1 MTAHVKAPP
10 AKISPRA
17 ALEKVRAL
25 AEEHHR
31 YRAGSL
37 NLGCAEAL
45 TSRLV
50 REMLATDFARRYGT
64 KGGYAGGRYLD
75 EIELIGENL
84 ACRIFGAKYA
94 ILSPVTGHVGL
105 MTTLLAL
112 TSPGDTFMITAAVDG
127 GYGLDVAKRMG
138 LRVVNTAFDLE
149 TCNLDVDRNRE
160 LILRE
165 KPKLV
170 CFGAPRFLFP
180 HPVKELIAAC
190 REVSAIVCYDGSHPL
205 GLIAGR
211 QFQAPFEDGADMM
224 VGSTSKTMFGPA
236 RGLLLVREDAE
247 IYDKL
252 LSVYRNFLIQ
262 STYQLNGLVALV
274 VALAETMEFGKA
286 FAKGV
291 VANSRAL
298 AKALSERGVDVLG
311 MSQGGSL
318 SHQVL
323 PRIGWFA
330 NDESR
335 ATREH
340 LQSAG
345 ILCDGMVRF
354 GTQQLTRAG
363 ATPADMETV
372 ADLVSDTLQVKP
384 GDAKLAK
391 IRKQVAEFANA
402 HRQLKFTFDDD
413 EDAFEY
419 FKLG

>member
-1 MTAHVKAPP
+1 MTAHANVPP
-10 AKISPRA
+10 TDISPKA
-17 ALEKVRAL
+17 ALKAARAL
-25 AEEHHR
+25 AEEHHK
-31 YRAGSL
+31 YRAQSL

-127 GYGLDVAKRMG
+127 GYGLDVARRMG
-138 LRVVNTAFDLE
+138 LKVVNTVFDLDR
-149 TCNLDVDRNRE
+149 CNLDVERTRE
-160 LILRE
+160 LILKE
-165 KPKLV
+165 KPRLV

-180 HPVKELIAAC
+180 HPVKELLPAC
-190 REVSAIVCYDGSHPL
+190 REVGALVCYDGSHPL
-205 GLIAGR
+205 GLIAGG
-211 QFQAPFEDGADMM
+211 QFQAPFEDGADLM

-236 RGLLLVREDAE
+236 RGLLLVREDPE

-274 VALAETMEFGKA
+274 VALAETMEFGKQ
-286 FAKGV
+286 FASGV

-311 MSQGGSL
+311 MSQGGSS

-335 ATREH
+335 ATRDH

-363 ATPADMETV
+363 ATPQDMETV
-372 ADLVSDTLQVKP
+372 AELISNALQVKP
-384 GDAKLAK
+384 GDAKLKK
-391 IRKQVAEFANA
+391 IRQRVGEFAAA
-402 HRQLKFTFDDD
+402 HRKLKFTFDAD

-419 FKLG
+419 LKLG